1 MPNHLDEQL
10 EERVDLLIEAV
21 RNYVGFVAAVDLWR
35 KKEDSNEQ
43 YLSRSYAPF
52 QIILR
57 LTAKAVEKEEKKKA
71 AEKKED
77 RKILPLKH
85 KDLDDLQQY
94 VSSLECVRK
103 NDYQKLEGE
112 LGMQRWD
119 ILYEAWQHDK
129 KEPNE
134 EKRTI
139 PNSRWVMEIVRY
151 TNNTAQATKW
161 LNVHDEN
168 AEVDRTNEKNWK
180 EAQEGFNKR
189 NNSIVILLPAN
200 TLLARKAIVPSK
212 SDHPNHPRGGA
223 RNRYN
228 TARFGPMIT
237 AFLAAMAPKA
247 KGRYLVLRYAVKEML
262 KLMEKQDLQW
272 HTRITTGEEFLAIP
286 AHLEEWY
293 ALHTIRRMY
302 RFRFGI
308 SLFPYEEVAGPL
320 DQMRKTQDIGYQT
333 YKKQAKKQMN
343 KLVEDAQ

>member
-1 MPNHLDEQL
+1 MPSHAKRQL
-10 EERVDLLIEAV
+10 EERGNLLIEAV

-35 KKEDSNEQ
+35 KKEGSNEQ

-57 LTAKAVEKEEKKKA
+57 LTAKAVEKEDQKNL
-71 AEKKED
+71 
-77 RKILPLKH
+77 RHKH
-85 KDLDDLQQY
+85 QDLHDLQEY
-94 VSSLECVRK
+94 VSSLECVRVK
-103 NDYQKLEGE
+103 RLEKLEGE

-129 KEPNE
+129 KELDERRRILPQ
-134 EKRTI
+134 
-139 PNSRWVMEIVRY
+139 PRWVVDIVRY
-151 TNNTAQATKW
+151 TNSTAQATEW
-161 LNVHDEN
+161 LNVFDN
-168 AEVDRTNEKNWK
+168 SVEVDRTDKKNWK
-180 EAQEGFNKR
+180 EAEEGFNKR
-189 NNSIVILLPAN
+189 NNSIVILLP
-200 TLLARKAIVPSK
+200 TEILLARAAIVPSK

-247 KGRYLVLRYAVKEML
+247 KGRYLVLRYAV
-262 KLMEKQDLQW
+262 MEVLNFMRNQEYEW
-272 HTRITTGEEFLAIP
+272 HTRRTTGEEFRAIP